1 MNSLRLNTIVFVCG
15 ACVMIL
21 ELVGSR
27 IIAPY
32 VGTSIY
38 AWTSLIGVIMACLSL
53 GYWWGGQLSDQQ
65 PDPKILSRTI
75 LVGAMSVLLLAF
87 LSDPI
92 LVAIQNKVHD
102 VRFASLL
109 ASLLLFGI
117 PSVFLG
123 TVLPYAVRL
132 KMTSVASSGETVG
145 TLYALSTMGSI
156 LGTFGAGFY
165 LISYFKNSVT
175 LLFVGILLGLMSF
188 ICHSIDLKA
197 LKLIFLVVT
206 GIGFTQ
212 TQSAAEL
219 LTGKEFVDCN
229 TPYNRVWIFDGYHQ
243 TTHRP
248 IRIMQMNDEMDSAMF
263 VGNNDL
269 VFEYTKYFRLFRH
282 FNPDAK
288 KVLMIGGAAYSYPK
302 AFLSEIPDGRID
314 VVEIDPG
321 VTRLAEK
328 YFNLVDDARL
338 GIFHE
343 DGRLFLNRATE
354 KYDAILVDAFKS
366 HSLPYQLA
374 TREAI
379 AKEYDLLNDEGVV
392 LVNLIS
398 AVEGE
403 NGELLR
409 AVYWTYKGSFPQVN
423 IYAVNFPEDGKQV
436 QNLILVA
443 TKSKKP
449 QKSYSTNPEWS
460 GYLNHLWVPDI
471 IQDVPVLT
479 DEYAPA
485 DRYTMKV
492 ISALRGKG
500 MNLGTMKIKQSLK
513 DKSAQK
519 YSKQLK

>member
-1 MNSLRLNTIVFVCG
+1 MNSVKLNTIVFVCG

-53 GYWWGGQLSDQQ
+53 GYWWGGQLSDER

-75 LVGAMSVLLLAF
+75 LVGAISVLLLAF

-109 ASLLLFGI
+109 AALILFGI

-156 LGTFGAGFY
+156 VGTFGAGFY
-165 LISYFKNSVT
+165 LISYLKNSVT
-175 LLFVGILLGLMSF
+175 LLFVGVLLGLMSF
-188 ICHSIDLKA
+188 ICHSRDLKA

-212 TQSAAEL
+212 TQSAAAL
-219 LTGKEFVDCN
+219 LIGDDFVDSN
-229 TPYNRVWIFDGYHQ
+229 TPYNRVWIFDGIHQ
-243 TTHRP
+243 NTHQP
-248 IRIMQMNDEMDSAMF
+248 IRIMQMNDEMDSAMYI
-263 VGNNDL
+263 GNNDL
-269 VFEYTKYFRLFRH
+269 VFEYTKYFRLFQH
-282 FNPDAK
+282 FNPAAK
-288 KVLMIGGAAYSYPK
+288 KTLMIGGAAYSYPK
-302 AFLSEIPDGRID
+302 AFLHEVPEGTMD

-321 VTRLAEK
+321 VTQLAKK
-328 YFNLVDDARL
+328 YFDLKDDARL
-338 GIFHE
+338 RIFHE
-343 DGRLFLNRATE
+343 DGRLFLNRTSE

-366 HSLPYQLA
+366 HSLPFQLA
-374 TREAI
+374 TREAVS
-379 AKEYDLLNDEGVV
+379 KEYDMLNDDGVV

-398 AVEGE
+398 AIEGE
-403 NGELLR
+403 AGELLR
-409 AVYWTYKGSFPQVN
+409 AVYWTYKASFPHVS
-423 IYAVNFPEDGKQV
+423 IYAVNFAEDGHQV
-436 QNLILVA
+436 QNVLLVA
-443 TKSKKP
+443 TKSQKP
-449 QKSYSTNPEWS
+449 QKPYSTNPEWS
-460 GYLNHLWVPDI
+460 AYLNRLWVPDVA
-471 IQDVPVLT
+471 QDVPVFT

-485 DRYTMKV
+485 DRYAMKV
-492 ISALRGKG
+492 IAALRNKG
-500 MNLGTMKIKQSLK
+500 VNLGYMKIKQLSK
-513 DKSAQK
+513 DKKAQNK
-519 YSKQLK
+519 LKLLK